1 MEKKTRNSTKELVRL
16 ATTAMLSAVAFVLF
30 LYELPPLVPAI
41 AHLKLDL
48 SDIPALF
55 ASIVFGPVY
64 GVIIELIKNVLE
76 LIFKGVGTQMGFG
89 NLMNFIVGCAYV
101 VPFSIVYRKMKS
113 TKGMLLAAAVGLLS
127 ILVIGIG
134 ANYLVTP
141 LFFKFFLKIDLDS
154 TTLWAAIG
162 AATLTNLIKG
172 AMLSVVS
179 IPLIKVLTER
189 LKKYLN

>member
-1 MEKKTRNSTKELVRL
+1 MKKQQLEKM
-16 ATTAMLSAVAFVLF
+16 AITAMLSAISFVLF
-30 LYELPPLVPAI
+30 LLELPPLIPAI

-55 ASIVFGPVY
+55 AAVAYGPWT
-64 GVIIELIKNVLE
+64 GVVVELIKNVLE

-89 NLMNFIVGCAYV
+89 NLMNFIVGCAYI
-101 VPFSIVYRKMKS
+101 VPFAIVYRKVKN
-113 TKGMLLAAAVGLLS
+113 TKGIVMASILGLLT
-127 ILVIGIG
+127 ILVVGVG
-134 ANYLVTP
+134 ANYFVTP

-172 AMLSVVS
+172 VMLSVVS
-179 IPLIKVLTER
+179 MPLIKVLLER
-189 LKKYLN
+189 LKKYIH

>member
-1 MEKKTRNSTKELVRL
+1 MKKHQLEKM
-16 ATTAMLSAVAFVLF
+16 AITAMLSAISFVLF
-30 LYELPPLVPAI
+30 LLELPPLIPAI

-55 ASIVFGPVY
+55 AAVAYGPVT
-64 GVIIELIKNVLE
+64 GVVVELIKNLLE
-76 LIFKGVGTQMGFG
+76 LVFKGVGTQMGFG

-101 VPFSIVYRKMKS
+101 VPFAVVYRKMKS
-113 TKGMLLAAAVGLLS
+113 TKGIIMASILGLLT
-127 ILVIGIG
+127 ILVVGIG
-134 ANYLVTP
+134 ANYFVTP

-172 AMLSVVS
+172 IMLSVVS
-179 IPLIKVLTER
+179 IPLIRVLLER
-189 LKKYLN
+189 LKKYIH

>member
-1 MEKKTRNSTKELVRL
+1 MQKKTKNNLQKLVI
-16 ATTAMLSAVAFVLF
+16 TAMLSAVAFVLF

-55 ASIVFGPVY
+55 AAVAYGPVT
-64 GVIIELIKNVLE
+64 GVIIELVKNLLE

-101 VPFSIVYRKMKS
+101 VPFSLVYRKMRN
-113 TKGMLLAAAVGLLS
+113 TKGIVLASVVALLS
-127 ILVIGIG
+127 IIVVGVG

-172 AMLSVVS
+172 IMLSLVS
-179 IPLIKVLTER
+179 IPLIKVLLDR
-189 LKKYLN
+189 LKKYIR

>member
-1 MEKKTRNSTKELVRL
+1 MKKTKMSVTQL
-16 ATTAMLSAVAFVLF
+16 AITAMLSAVSFVLF

-55 ASIVFGPVY
+55 AAIAYGPVT
-64 GVIIELIKNVLE
+64 GVIIELIKNLLE

-89 NLMNFIVGCAYV
+89 NLMNFIVGCAYI
-101 VPFSIVYRKMKS
+101 VPFSLVYRKMKS
-113 TKGMLLAAAVGLLS
+113 TKGLILASVVSLLA
-127 ILVIGIG
+127 ILVVGVG

-172 AMLSVVS
+172 VMLSLVS
-179 IPLIKVLTER
+179 IPLVKVLMER
-189 LKKYLN
+189 LKKYLR

>member
-1 MEKKTRNSTKELVRL
+1 MQKKTKNNLQKLVI
-16 ATTAMLSAVAFVLF
+16 TAMLSAVSFVLF

-55 ASIVFGPVY
+55 AAVAYGPVT
-64 GVIIELIKNVLE
+64 GVIIELVKNLLE

-101 VPFSIVYRKMKS
+101 VPFSLVYRKMRN
-113 TKGMLLAAAVGLLS
+113 TKGIVLASVVALLS
-127 ILVIGIG
+127 IIVVGVG

-172 AMLSVVS
+172 IMLSLVS
-179 IPLIKVLTER
+179 IPLIKVLLDR
-189 LKKYLN
+189 LKKYIR

>member
-1 MEKKTRNSTKELVRL
+1 MKKNQQYQIQKL
-16 ATTAMLSAVAFVLF
+16 AITAMLCAISLVLF
-30 LYELPPLVPAI
+30 LLELPPLIPAI

-55 ASIVFGPVY
+55 AAVAYGPLT
-64 GVIIELIKNVLE
+64 GVVIELVKNILE
-76 LIFKGVGTQMGFG
+76 MIFKGLGTQMGFG

-101 VPFSIVYRKMKS
+101 VPFSIVYRKMKN
-113 TKGMLLAAAVGLLS
+113 TKGIIMASILGLLT
-127 ILVIGIG
+127 ILVVGVG
-134 ANYLVTP
+134 ANYFVTP

-172 AMLSVVS
+172 VMLSVVS
-179 IPLIKVLTER
+179 IPLIKVLLER
-189 LKKYLN
+189 LNKYIH

>member
-1 MEKKTRNSTKELVRL
+1 MKKKTKNNLQKLVV
-16 ATTAMLSAVAFVLF
+16 TAMLSAVSFVLF

-41 AHLKLDL
+41 SHLKLDL

-55 ASIVFGPVY
+55 ACVAYGPWT
-64 GVIIELIKNVLE
+64 GVVIEFIKNLLE

-89 NLMNFIVGCAYV
+89 NLMNFIVGCAYI
-101 VPFSIVYRKMKS
+101 VPFALVYRKMKS
-113 TKGMLLAAAVGLLS
+113 TKGILLASAAGLLS
-127 ILVIGIG
+127 ILVVGVG

-172 AMLSVVS
+172 VMLSVVS
-179 IPLIKVLTER
+179 VPLIRVLLER
-189 LKKYLN
+189 LRRYIR